1 MFLSLFVPEPKVSV
15 DATRRDDYRVSP
27 QVFFWFKVL
36 SRLANL
42 YLQRYPKVLKHNQ
55 VELWNARME
64 SLSDTPCSRC
74 GKATTGQIRAT
85 SLSVSKDFHAP
96 YHFSPRWGGLT
107 MLTFSRAKSRDL

>member
-1 MFLSLFVPEPKVSV
+1 MLQDETTTGCPRK
-15 DATRRDDYRVSP
+15 
-27 QVFFWFKVL
+27 FFWFKVL

-42 YLQRYPKVLKHNQ
+42 YPQGTKATQRNPKVLKPNQ
-55 VELWNARME
+55 VEFWNARME
-64 SLSDTPCSRC
+64 YLSDTPCSRC